1 MHCETGMIDRK
12 NTPGIDP
19 RVFFC
24 VETGRL
30 AVHLESAHSFTAKR
44 VANESAFDGL

>member
-24 VETGRL
+24 VETGLSR
-30 AVHLESAHSFTAKR
+30 SI
-44 VANESAFDGL
+44 